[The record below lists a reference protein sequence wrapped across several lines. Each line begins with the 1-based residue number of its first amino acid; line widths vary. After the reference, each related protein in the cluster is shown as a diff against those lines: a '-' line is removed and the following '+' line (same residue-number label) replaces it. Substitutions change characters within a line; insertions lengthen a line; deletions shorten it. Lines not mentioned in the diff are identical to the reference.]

1 MLTNPTGGCETMD
14 QQRLMQACVLCALVL
29 LLGAGVCLL
38 LGISEGVFLFILAF
52 LVGLIVIVLWVLN
65 YFGTSWREPKT
76 HTSRAETPQSETL
89 EDLKMRYA
97 RGEITTAQFR
107 QMKKE
112 LGKSSP

>member
-1 MLTNPTGGCETMD
+1 MD
-14 QQRLMQACVLCALVL
+14 YQRPMQAGVLCALVL

-52 LVGLIVIVLWVLN
+52 FAGLIVIVLWVLN
-65 YFGTSWREPKT
+65 YSRTRWGEPKT
-76 HTSRAETPQSETL
+76 HTSRAETLQSDTL

-97 RGEITTAQFR
+97 QGEITTAQFR

-112 LGKSSP
+112 LGKSFP